1 MIFLSC
7 YFVQIHDQ
15 KHEHFPKTEKEA
27 GSEKSPGQEW
37 GMELLILKT
46 LFDIMVIMQ
55 IL

>member
-37 GMELLILKT
+37 GMELLID
-46 LFDIMVIMQ
+46 LFS
-55 IL
+55 LGT